1 VFRNAKA
8 IDSVEPKNRN
18 VFDTRD
24 VSGDRP
30 AVTGL
35 SAGDL
40 LERAAA
46 LRREGQPF
54 VLATVVRA
62 LRPASAKPGDRALL
76 FGNHKQAVG
85 WVGGGCVHTSIE
97 REAARALA
105 DGAPRLVRLSPEAR
119 AEDGIVSYPMTCH
132 SGGTLDI
139 YLEPVLPAPELVVLG
154 ESPVAEALTLLG
166 APLGFRI
173 RSSLDDVAT
182 PDAWVVAAAMSSAE
196 DHPAVR
202 AALARGVA
210 YVAMVASRRRTEA
223 FLDELRSEG
232 FSEEVLARLKAPAGL
247 DIGAA
252 TGPEI
257 ALSILA
263 EIVQRRRS
271 RPLAE
276 VPLNVSETAIDPICG
291 MEVEIATARWTAER
305 DGQTYYFCAPGCRRA
320 FLAASEPSPPALSQR

>member
-1 VFRNAKA
+1 MNG
-8 IDSVEPKNRN
+8 P
-18 VFDTRD
+18 T
-24 VSGDRP
+24 P
-30 AVTGL
+30 
-35 SAGDL
+35 GDL
-40 LERAAA
+40 LERAAE
-46 LRREGQPF
+46 LRRAGQPF
-54 VLATVVRA
+54 VLATVVRS

-76 FGNHKQAVG
+76 FADRRTVG

-105 DGAPRLVRLSPEAR
+105 DGSPRLVRLSPEAH

-139 YLEPVLPAPELVVLG
+139 YLEPVLPAPALVVLG
-154 ESPVAEALTLLG
+154 DSPVAEALVALG
-166 APLGFRI
+166 GPLGFRI
-173 RSSLDDVAT
+173 HTSLESIAT
-182 PDAWVVAAAMSSAE
+182 EDAWVVAAGMSSDE

-202 AALARGVA
+202 AALEGGVA

-223 FLDELRSEG
+223 FVAELRADGVSDN
-232 FSEEVLARLKAPAGL
+232 VLARLKAPAGL

-271 RPLAE
+271 RPAPDVAAVASE
-276 VPLNVSETAIDPICG
+276 VAIDPICG
-291 MEVEIATARWTAER
+291 MEVDIATAKWTAER
-305 DGQTYYFCAPGCRRA
+305 DGQTYYFCAPGCRRQFA
-320 FLAASEPSPPALSQR
+320 LTSAAI

>member
-8 IDSVEPKNRN
+8 IGSVEPKNGN

-24 VSGDRP
+24 VSGERP

-76 FGNHKQAVG
+76 FGEHKSVG

-105 DGAPRLVRLSPEAR
+105 DGAPRLVRLSPEAS

-154 ESPVAEALTLLG
+154 ESPVADALTLLG
-166 APLGFRI
+166 APLGFRVL
-173 RSSLDDVAT
+173 SSLDDVAT

-202 AALARGVA
+202 AALERGVA

-223 FLDELRSEG
+223 FLDELRGEG

-276 VPLNVSETAIDPICG
+276 APLNASETAIDPTCG

-320 FLAASEPSPPALSQR
+320 FVAASEPSPPALSQR